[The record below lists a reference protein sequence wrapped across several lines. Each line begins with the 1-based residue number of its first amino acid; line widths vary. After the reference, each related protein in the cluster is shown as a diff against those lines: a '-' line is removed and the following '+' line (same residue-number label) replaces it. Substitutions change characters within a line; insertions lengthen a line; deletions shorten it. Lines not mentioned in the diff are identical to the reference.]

1 MEYYPR
7 KIEEK
12 LDSWMGRH
20 EVLIIKGP
28 RQSGKTTLLLHLREK
43 YGGTYVTLEDED
55 MLNSFE
61 EAPKEF
67 IGRFLKNDRTILF
80 LDEAQYC
87 EKFGKNIKLLF
98 DLFSDKVKFIVTGSG
113 SFDIKVEVG
122 KYLVGRAIYFELFPL
137 TFEEFL
143 LWKAKDLYKI
153 FVEYRSR
160 VEEFIL
166 NGKAI
171 DCQPVFQKE
180 FSSLLEEY
188 LLFGGFPAIVKEKDV
203 HFKVELLKNLI
214 RTYIEKDVFFF
225 LNVREIEKFRKLA
238 NYLSLTIGSIIELS
252 SLMREIGMDY
262 RTLDNYISILLNTYI
277 ISLVPPYYKNL
288 VTELKKAKKVYF
300 NDTGLRNSII
310 NNFLPLENRVDKGA
324 LLENFVYNE
333 LKSLGY
339 ITKYWRTTG
348 KAEVDFIVEREGQ
361 VVPVE
366 VKSLGK
372 IKRGFV
378 NFINTYKPKNA
389 LVLTDKDFTI
399 KELGSTKVAYIPHFF
414 I

>member
-12 LDSWMGRH
+12 LDQWIDRR
-20 EVLIIKGP
+20 EVLIIRGP
-28 RQSGKTTLLLHLREK
+28 RQSGKTTLLLHLKEK
-43 YGGTYVTLEDED
+43 YGGSYVTFEDEE
-55 MLNSFE
+55 MLSTFE

-67 IGRFLKNDRTILF
+67 IERFLKSGKEILF

-87 EKFGKNIKLLF
+87 GKVGKNLKLLF
-98 DLFSDKVKFIVTGSG
+98 DLFSDKVKFIITGSG

-143 LWKAKDLYKI
+143 LWKAKDLHKI
-153 FVEYRSR
+153 FVGYRSQ
-160 VEEFIL
+160 VEDFIL
-166 NGKAI
+166 DGKSL
-171 DCQPVFQKE
+171 DCKPAFQKE
-180 FSSLLEEY
+180 FNSLLEEY
-188 LLFGGFPAIVKEKDV
+188 LVFGGFPAVVKEKDEQV
-203 HFKVELLKNLI
+203 KVELLKNLA

-238 NYLSLTIGSIIELS
+238 NYLSLTIGSILELS
-252 SLMREIGMDY
+252 SIMREIGMDY

-288 VTELKKAKKVYF
+288 VTELRKAKKVYF
-300 NDTGLRNSII
+300 TDTGLRNSLIS
-310 NNFLPLENRVDKGA
+310 NFLPLENRVDKGA

-333 LKSLGY
+333 LKSSGY
-339 ITKYWRTTG
+339 NIKYWRTTG
-348 KAEVDFIVEREGQ
+348 KAEVDFIIEKHGQ

-372 IKRGFV
+372 IERGFI
-378 NFINTYKPKNA
+378 NFINMYKPKNA
-389 LVLTDKDFTI
+389 LVLTDREFTV
-399 KELGSTKVAYIPHFF
+399 KELGSTRVAYIPHFF